1 MNRLLSIIFLCLLSG
16 EINCQVIRAAD
27 SANIGQIKFI
37 DSDLSGSSENA
48 KFNAVTGDIIEG
60 RGNIIL
66 DNVFYSA
73 PEFLYR
79 DDDKVLLSS
88 LAFPRTENNLFE
100 NTRAIQN
107 NFHNI
112 YLWSKPT
119 ALQKIFY
126 NVNMSG
132 AFLLAGYHIWKYYIK
147 K

>member
-1 MNRLLSIIFLCLLSG
+1 MNYKWIISLCGLLAC
-16 EINCQVIRAAD
+16 ETNCQVMHAAD
-27 SANIGQIKFI
+27 TTNIGQVKFI
-37 DSDLSGSSENA
+37 DNNVISANESE
-48 KFNAVTGDIIEG
+48 KFNIPTGGIVDG
-60 RGNIIL
+60 KGSLIL
-66 DNVFYSA
+66 DNIFYSS

-79 DDDKVLLSS
+79 EDDKVLLSS
-88 LAFPRTENNLFE
+88 LAFSQTENNLFE
-100 NTRAIQN
+100 NTKAIQN